1 MAIKYSNTQVKHECG
16 TKGRKEE
23 EERKKEKNG
32 PKLFIFLCS
41 LLDERE
47 RESDQVFF
55 LILSHSFPF
64 SSRQTGKL
72 DSSLE
77 DHGNRLHGCKLAEL
91 RQEWKEGKFG

>member
-23 EERKKEKNG
+23 EEERKKMGQNYSSSSAH
-32 PKLFIFLCS
+32 CWT
-41 LLDERE
+41 RE